1 MRIRDECAF
10 FGSLRLRPSPSL
22 SQRERDKF
30 AVLPG
35 GRGISLPVETSH
47 CSMGWRSIGED
58 DVDHRHDVG
67 DIDPVVTIEV
77 SVVDQELG
85 CFREA

>member
-10 FGSLRLRPSPSL
+10 FSSFELRPSPSL

-30 AVLPG
+30 AFFPEGEGNV
-35 GRGISLPVETSH
+35 LPVETAH
-47 CSMGWRSIGED
+47 CSVGWQSIGED

-77 SVVDQELG
+77 GVVDQELG